1 MNSSTI
7 YLGSKE
13 SGRREFLIIQS
24 ILKLHGFEVIEVR
37 EEQDRSSPELEN
49 PTIYLPKSDNPSPV
63 FSFPYADLSKR
74 KQVEDILERRIFP
87 HNMSQEEENGGRSY
101 VHPQFF
107 PIYIQ

>member
-49 PTIYLPKSDNPSPV
+49 PTIYRKMITQAQ
-63 FSFPYADLSKR
+63 SFH
-74 KQVEDILERRIFP
+74 FP
-87 HNMSQEEENGGRSY
+87 MPTYLKENR
-101 VHPQFF
+101 
-107 PIYIQ
+107 